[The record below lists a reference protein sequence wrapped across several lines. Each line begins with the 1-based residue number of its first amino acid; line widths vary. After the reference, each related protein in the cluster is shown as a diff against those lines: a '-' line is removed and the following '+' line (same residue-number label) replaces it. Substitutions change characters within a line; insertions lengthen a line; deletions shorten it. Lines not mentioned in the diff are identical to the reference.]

1 MRLVKCK
8 SISSYVNKG
17 KRTFKRVAKMRRIV
31 DWGILQIITIIVL
44 VRVRVKE
51 TGRGELKSRLF

>member
-1 MRLVKCK
+1 
-8 SISSYVNKG
+8 
-17 KRTFKRVAKMRRIV
+17 MRRIV

-51 TGRGELKSRLF
+51 TGRRELKSRLF